1 MKTLLTENGRKKIQ
15 DELHNLQTVEKI
27 KAIQEIADAKDR
39 GGIEENAEFDI
50 AREELVKIQQK
61 IVKLQDML
69 LNASLVDSKKID
81 TSKVSVLTTVDVKN
95 LTNDRNFKFSIVP
108 ENEIDVKLGKIS
120 PSSPIGSGL
129 MNKRVGEIAL
139 VLTPSGKI
147 EFEIINISQ
156 YED

>member
-15 DELHNLQTVEKI
+15 EELHYLQTVEKMR
-27 KAIQEIADAKDR
+27 AIQGIADAKDR

-61 IVKLQDML
+61 IAKLQDILM
-69 LNASLVDSKKID
+69 NSSLIDSNKVD
-81 TSKVSVLTTVDVKN
+81 TSKVSLLTTVNVKN
-95 LTNDRNFKFSIVP
+95 LSNNRDFEFSIVP
-108 ENEIDVKLGKIS
+108 ENEIDVKLGRIS
-120 PSSPIGSGL
+120 PNSPIGSGL

-147 EFEIINISQ
+147 EFEIISINQ
-156 YED
+156 YH

>member
-15 DELHNLQTVEKI
+15 DELHFLLTVEKMR
-27 KAIQEIADAKDR
+27 AIQDIADAKDR

-61 IVKLQDML
+61 IAKLQDVLM
-69 LNASLVDSKKID
+69 NSSLVDTNKVD
-81 TSKVSVLTTVDVKN
+81 TSKVSLLTTVEVKN
-95 LTNDRNFKFSIVP
+95 LTNDRDFKFSIVP

-129 MNKRVGEIAL
+129 MNKKIGEIATII
-139 VLTPSGKI
+139 TPSGKI
-147 EFEIINISQ
+147 DFEIKNIYYYQ
-156 YED
+156 D